1 MGGRIGKSLAGL
13 FGLFYKDTQK
23 KIYIIMR
30 AAADADAADEA
41 PPPAPTPA
49 SAATSARSAASAASP
64 LLDEEARRKVE
75 KPMVGSERAAEL
87 ALELWGLHVAEGSFK
102 ELDSIDDRIFYFR
115 TAHRSLREVCTSA
128 DANVDADGATRH
140 YVQNKEKKTKNFSP
154 FHVLRIWQ
162 NSRFMSFFRF
172 CVSRRRRALRIAHGS
187 AHVTRRRSTA
197 WRRA

>member
-140 YVQNKEKKTKNFSP
+140 YVLKSKKKKPRTS
-154 FHVLRIWQ
+154 R
-162 NSRFMSFFRF
+162 RFMSCGFGKTRVSCPFFVFVCLVVGVR
-172 CVSRRRRALRIAHGS
+172 CASHTEVR
-187 AHVTRRRSTA
+187 T
-197 WRRA
+197 